1 MKTTILND
9 EKITPHFLRLAKT
22 LHTDSLEKI
31 CRDNGE
37 PFATKKERE
46 IHTVGFHKK
55 MYSLPE
61 NMPANFTDCIE
72 NFLGPEICGSP
83 VVIGSKSNDDERNN
97 LDRPLGIEELD
108 ESVKKTQHTVA

>member
-1 MKTTILND
+1 VDYNVNFEEIQELENRLNILEERINVDKAANFLKTTILND

-46 IHTVGFHKK
+46 IHIVGFYIKK
-55 MYSLPE
+55 NVQSTGKY
-61 NMPANFTDCIE
+61 AGKFY
-72 NFLGPEICGSP
+72 
-83 VVIGSKSNDDERNN
+83 
-97 LDRPLGIEELD
+97 EL
-108 ESVKKTQHTVA
+108 H